1 MADFYEH
8 ANGPAMRFQKTLV
21 IAVNAQKRTKSFTA
35 DPGTILGS
43 MLGITTANFGIT
55 MANMTKMTTKG
66 QVTIPKRLR
75 EHLGL
80 KPGSDI
86 DFELAEDGRVFLKMH
101 HRVAESRFA
110 RLRGSAKPGMT
121 TDELMALT
129 RGEDAD

>member
-1 MADFYEH
+1 
-8 ANGPAMRFQKTLV
+8 
-21 IAVNAQKRTKSFTA
+21 
-35 DPGTILGS
+35 
-43 MLGITTANFGIT
+43 MLGITIVNFGIT

-80 KPGSDI
+80 KPGSNI
-86 DFELAEDGRVFLKMH
+86 DFELAEDGRVFLKTH
-101 HRVAESRFA
+101 HQATESRFA
-110 RLRGSAKPGMT
+110 PLRGSAKPGMT